1 MGKYYKMVIDPE
13 DNIHVIINKDGY
25 GKRKH
30 EEKNRIVKEI
40 YDTVRDYAVNL
51 KETENKLIAYEI
63 LKIINRFYWK

>member
-13 DNIHVIINKDGY
+13 DNIHVIINKAGY

-30 EEKNRIVKEI
+30 EEQNRIVREI
-40 YDTVRDYAVNL
+40 YDTVREYTINL
-51 KETENKLIAYEI
+51 SSNESKIIAYDI